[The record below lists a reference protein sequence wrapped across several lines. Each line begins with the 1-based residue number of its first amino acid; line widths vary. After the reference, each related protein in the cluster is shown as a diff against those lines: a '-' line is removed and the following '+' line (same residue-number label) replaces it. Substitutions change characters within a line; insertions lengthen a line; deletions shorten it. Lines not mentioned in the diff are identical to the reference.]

1 MMKFILVNLG
11 PQIPSYL
18 YENIRWIRRNFP
30 SNELL
35 VIIDDQIHKENLME
49 LEVEVFYYQRK
60 RDVRELLAKLHH
72 DATFRGGFWQLTI
85 DRLFAIC
92 DAVVELGLKKTI
104 YIESDVLILPNFP
117 MGAVSKI
124 EKIAWTRYNDKR
136 DVASIIIIPNSSQAT
151 QFRADLIKLFESNPT
166 LTDMSALNQLASRRV
181 DSVFLMPTIVDGL
194 ENNKLVDESELSR
207 ITFLSPEFTSDCRGV
222 FDGAIIGMYLTGQ
235 DPHNSYGFTM
245 FLNQDL
251 LKEDE
256 SYTDL
261 RNVDFIHQN
270 KRLYLKTQKGEKI
283 EVYNLHIHSKNPE
296 MFTDRVFSNLEIMV
310 DKANQKIPYVQ
321 FNSKILY
328 ELMKQNLRNRT
339 FLRYLRR
346 FLYFSLQ
353 SLESRFKQALGSK
366 IDVKCSQS

>member
-1 MMKFILVNLG
+1 MTKFVLVNLG
-11 PQIPSYL
+11 PQIPSYF

-30 SNELL
+30 SNQLL
-35 VIIDDQIHKENLME
+35 VIFDEQILKENLMKLDVE
-49 LEVEVFYYQRK
+49 LFYYQRK
-60 RDVRELLAKLHH
+60 RDVRELLAKLQH
-72 DATFRGGFWQLTI
+72 DASFRSGFWHLTI

-92 DAVVELGLKKTI
+92 DAVVELELKKTI
-104 YIESDVLILPNFP
+104 YIESDVLLLPNFP
-117 MGAVSKI
+117 LGAVSRI

-136 DVASIIIIPNSSQAT
+136 DVPSIIIVPNASQAMEL
-151 QFRADLIKLFESNPT
+151 RANLITLFESNPM
-166 LTDMSALNQLASRRV
+166 LTDMSALNKLASQREDLV
-181 DSVFLMPTIVDGL
+181 YLIPTIVDGL
-194 ENNKLVDESELSR
+194 ENKKLVDERELSR

-245 FLNQDL
+245 YLNQDL
-251 LKEDE
+251 LMQDE

-261 RNVDFIHQN
+261 RNVEFVFLN
-270 KRLYLKTQKGEKI
+270 RRLYLETQKGEKI
-283 EVYNLHIHSKNPE
+283 EVFNLHIHSKNPE
-296 MFTDRVFSNLEIMV
+296 MFTDRVFYNLEIMV

-328 ELMKQNLRNRT
+328 ELIKQNLRNRT

-366 IDVKCSQS
+366 IDFKCSQS